1 MPDTMPSFPYRRQLL
16 RLLGALLCS
25 PMLVRAAER
34 SLPGTVRQR
43 IVATLAAPLPAVLN
57 VHHLALIRSFNIGWS
72 PVESGAPML
81 NPAQPLGDGDTLAL
95 AMQIIAAK
103 DAALAAQRLMEAA
116 QLLPHFVQ
124 MANLKAGSYNYGKKP
139 FTFTAR
145 HLTLLRQQSWI
156 PLEMLGMGSAEDYL
170 AEGYWP
176 TPSVDGKRPYGNFT
190 NYPVEMSQA
199 LGLPVRRQADG
210 TLQITARLEKEME
223 VLHQQTQAALQ
234 VFVRQAGL
242 MRNTV

>member
-1 MPDTMPSFPYRRQLL
+1 MQSFPYRRQLL

-34 SLPGTVRQR
+34 SLAVAVRKR

-57 VHHLALIRSFNIGWS
+57 VHHLALIRRFNIAWS

-81 NPAQPLGDGDTLAL
+81 NPAQPLGDSNGGDTLAL
-95 AMQIIAAK
+95 AMQIIASK
-103 DAALAAQRLMEAA
+103 DAALTAQRLMEAA

-124 MANLKAGSYNYGKKP
+124 MANLKPGNYANGKTP
-139 FTFTAR
+139 FTFTTR
-145 HLTLLRQQSWI
+145 HLTLLRQQSWM

-190 NYPVEMSQA
+190 NYPVEMAQA
-199 LGLPVRRQADG
+199 LDLPVRRQADG
-210 TLQITARLEKEME
+210 TLTITPKLEAEME
-223 VLHQQTQAALQ
+223 ALHEQTEAALQ

-242 MRNTV
+242 VRNKV

>member
-1 MPDTMPSFPYRRQLL
+1 MTSSPFRRQLL
-16 RLLGALLCS
+16 RLLGTLLCS

-34 SLPGTVRQR
+34 SLPAAVRKR
-43 IVATLAAPLPAVLN
+43 IVATLAAPLPSVLN
-57 VHHLALIRSFNIGWS
+57 VHHLALIRRFNIGWS

-81 NPAQPLGDGDTLAL
+81 NPAQPLGDSNGGDTLAL
-95 AMQIIAAK
+95 AMQIIATK

-124 MANLKAGSYNYGKKP
+124 MANLKPGNYANGKTP
-139 FTFTAR
+139 FTFTTR
-145 HLTLLRQQSWI
+145 HLTLLRQQSWM

-190 NYPVEMSQA
+190 NYPVEMAQA
-199 LGLPVRRQADG
+199 LNLPVRQQADG
-210 TLQITARLEKEME
+210 SLTITSKLEAEME
-223 VLHQQTQAALQ
+223 ALHEQTEAALQ

-242 MRNTV
+242 TRNKA

>member
-1 MPDTMPSFPYRRQLL
+1 MTSSPFRRQLL
-16 RLLGALLCS
+16 RLLGTLLCS
-25 PMLVRAAER
+25 PVLVRAAER
-34 SLPGTVRQR
+34 SLPAAVRKR
-43 IVATLAAPLPAVLN
+43 IVATLAAPLPSVLN
-57 VHHLALIRSFNIGWS
+57 VHHLALIRRFNIGWS

-81 NPAQPLGDGDTLAL
+81 NPAQPLGDSNGGDTLAL
-95 AMQIIAAK
+95 AMQIIATK

-124 MANLKAGSYNYGKKP
+124 MANLKPGNYANGKTP
-139 FTFTAR
+139 FIFTTR
-145 HLTLLRQQSWI
+145 HLTLLRQQSWM

-190 NYPVEMSQA
+190 NYPVEMAQA
-199 LGLPVRRQADG
+199 LNLPVRRQADG
-210 TLQITARLEKEME
+210 SLTITSKLEAEME
-223 VLHQQTQAALQ
+223 ALHEQTEAALQ

-242 MRNTV
+242 MRNKV